1 MTQDINKPIYTK
13 LAGAAKLIASTPTV
27 RYILRGEP
35 GLGKTALVYA
45 LQDLLGYPVARI
57 DCANLSLGDLAIPVP
72 NHDNST
78 INWYH
83 NARFKLQDGKPVI
96 VVLDEF
102 PKAGEEEMNMLHPLL
117 EVNDPRLGDVPVPE
131 GSVIFLT
138 GNMDSDGVG
147 DELGEHTRQRLVE
160 LIIQK
165 PNAEEWLKWA
175 AGNNIHPLVM
185 AWVDRFPY
193 ALDSYLDGNVNE
205 FNFDPTKPQRNV
217 VSGRV
222 LEIASRILH
231 QRETINDDDALL
243 SALCGAGGRP
253 FGESIMSF
261 LAFNDAMPPF
271 QSIVDDPT
279 GTRIPAE
286 AGARSVMIYGLI
298 SRLTRDNF
306 DAVMAYVKRFD
317 ESDPEWLM
325 VFGLSVSHNPQV
337 KDLGYNNGSYTS
349 WLREHED
356 LL

>member
-193 ALDSYLDGNVNE
+193 A
-205 FNFDPTKPQRNV
+205 Q
-217 VSGRV
+217 
-222 LEIASRILH
+222 I
-231 QRETINDDDALL
+231 
-243 SALCGAGGRP
+243 
-253 FGESIMSF
+253 
-261 LAFNDAMPPF
+261 
-271 QSIVDDPT
+271 
-279 GTRIPAE
+279 
-286 AGARSVMIYGLI
+286 
-298 SRLTRDNF
+298 
-306 DAVMAYVKRFD
+306 
-317 ESDPEWLM
+317 
-325 VFGLSVSHNPQV
+325 
-337 KDLGYNNGSYTS
+337 
-349 WLREHED
+349 
-356 LL
+356 